1 MGEWG
6 DTPDM
11 PGRKKEVSD
20 EELTDIVRE
29 RDDHVVPTAHVAEQ
43 VSITHHRTHERLA
56 KLHED
61 SDSTVERAKFGGDR
75 AGHAWWTP
83 RDRGSVS
90 ALEIQAI
97 TERVTELDDPIRE
110 LALPGTDVVLELRQ
124 AAVQM
129 AYDYADDNMEQS
141 LEEIIDYL
149 MRRNPAGFR
158 YRRTALR
165 DMVLESMRTLDG
177 IQVRED
183 GGRVIIE
190 R

>member
-1 MGEWG
+1 
-6 DTPDM
+6 M

-29 RDDHVVPTAHVAEQ
+29 REGHVISTADVAEQ
-43 VSITHHRTHERLA
+43 VSIAHDSTRERLA
-56 KLHED
+56 ELHED
-61 SDSTVERAKFGGDR
+61 SDSAVQRTKIGGYQT
-75 AGHAWWTP
+75 GHAWWTP
-83 RDRGSVS
+83 RDRGSESV
-90 ALEIQAI
+90 LELQAV
-97 TERVTELDDPIRE
+97 TERVAELDDPIRQLE
-110 LALPGTDVVLELRQ
+110 LPGTDVVLELRR

-129 AYDYADDNMEQS
+129 AYDYTDDNMDQP

-158 YRRTALR
+158 YQRTTLR

-177 IQVRED
+177 VRVKED
-183 GGRVIIE
+183 GDRVFIE

>member
-1 MGEWG
+1 
-6 DTPDM
+6 M

-20 EELTDIVRE
+20 EELTEIVRE
-29 RDDHVVPTAHVAEQ
+29 REGIVISTADVAEQ
-43 VSITHHRTHERLA
+43 VSIAHDSTRERLA

-61 SDSTVERAKFGGDR
+61 PDSPVERTKAGEGPT
-75 AGHAWWTP
+75 GHAWLTP
-83 RDRGSVS
+83 RDRGSES
-90 ALEIQAI
+90 ALEIQAV
-97 TERVTELDDPIRE
+97 TERVMELDDSVQGLE
-110 LALPGTDVVLELRQ
+110 LPGTDVVLELRR

-165 DMVLESMRTLDG
+165 DMIVVSMRTLNGVQVETDG
-177 IQVRED
+177 DRI
-183 GGRVIIE
+183 IIE